1 METRFGDHEIRWER
15 SIVERKVRWG
25 FLSTALIGRKNWKAI
40 RLSGNATIVGVA
52 SRSIDRAREFIASC
66 QRAQPLENEPVA
78 FGSYDALIESPEVD
92 AVYIPLPTGLRKE
105 WVIRAANAGK
115 HVVCEKPCAVSAEDL
130 EEMIQACADN
140 GVQFMDGV
148 MYMHTDR
155 LAEMRKMLDDGTS
168 IGTLKRIATQ
178 FSFCA
183 PPEFMED
190 NIRTDPSLEPYGCL
204 GDLGWYT
211 TRLILWAMNYEMP
224 LEVSGRLLQEF
235 NRSGDGPG
243 VPMEFVGDLRFA
255 NGVTATFYNSF
266 VTQHQQWAHLS
277 GTGGHMSV
285 DDFVL
290 PYYSNFLSFRVT
302 NADFRVF
309 ECEFNMEDNTRIV
322 TTQEYSN
329 GMPSAA
335 ESRLFR
341 TFSQLVLDGKVDPFW
356 PEASLKTQ
364 KILDLCLQ
372 SARDNSRPLS
382 PERDTV

>member
-1 METRFGDHEIRWER
+1 M
-15 SIVERKVRWG
+15 SNKVRWG

-52 SRSIDRAREFIASC
+52 SRSIDRAREFIDSC

-78 FGSYDALIESPEVD
+78 FGSYEALIQSSEVD

-105 WVIRAANAGK
+105 WVIRAASAGK
-115 HVVCEKPCAVSAEDL
+115 HVVCEKPCAVNAEDL
-130 EEMIQACADN
+130 EEMVQACADN

-155 LAEMRKMLDDGTS
+155 LAEMRKTLDDGTS
-168 IGTLKRIATQ
+168 VGTLKRIATQ

-190 NIRTDPSLEPYGCL
+190 NIRTDPNLEPYGCL

-211 TRLILWAMNYEMP
+211 ARLILWAMNYEMP
-224 LEVSGRLLQEF
+224 IEVSGRLLQEF
-235 NRSGDGPG
+235 NRTGNGPG
-243 VPMEFVGDLRFA
+243 VPMEFVGDLKFA

-266 VTQHQQWAHLS
+266 LTQHQQWAHLS
-277 GTGGHMSV
+277 GTGGHLCV

-290 PYYSNFLSFRVT
+290 PYYSNFLSFRVA

-309 ECEFNMEDNTRIV
+309 ECDFNMEDNTRIV
-322 TTQEYSN
+322 TTQEYGN

-341 TFSQLVLDGKVDPFW
+341 TFSQLVLDGKRDPFW
-356 PEASLKTQ
+356 PDVSLKTQ

-372 SARDNSRPLS
+372 SARDGSRLLS
-382 PERDTV
+382 PGAEPV